1 MSSPLVGQPF
11 VHTPYPHRH
20 YTPVRRW
27 QPLSNA
33 EWDALLP
40 FVLVREGPGR
50 PLRDARAR
58 MDAVFWVAAAGSAWH
73 ALPPR
78 FGKADTV
85 SRHFRRLAH
94 AGLWERL
101 LRALARPDAP
111 PALRAVEHWVCR
123 ACRRATRLRGLRIIV
138 LARRLGFL
146 SALRA
151 PSWLLP
157 NPDLSELVHRRL
169 NPVLE
174 RLRTGALRVAPPGFL
189 RACGYLLGAAAGKR
203 RVPRCLEPV

>member
-1 MSSPLVGQPF
+1 M
-11 VHTPYPHRH
+11 HPHRRH
-20 YTPVRRW
+20 AYTPPRRW
-27 QPLSNA
+27 QPLTDA

-40 FVLVREGPGR
+40 FVLVRARPGR
-50 PLRDARAR
+50 PLKDARAR
-58 MDAVFWVAAAGSAWH
+58 MDAVFWIAAAGCPWRG
-73 ALPPR
+73 LPPR
-78 FGKADTV
+78 FGKPDTA
-85 SRHFRRLAH
+85 SRHFRRLAN

-111 PALRAVEHWVCR
+111 EALLALEHWIVR

-157 NPDLSELVHRRL
+157 DPDLSEYVHRRL
-169 NPVLE
+169 AAVAGRASRE
-174 RLRTGALRVAPPGFL
+174 GFRTVPRGFFGACAK
-189 RACGYLLGAAAGKR
+189 LLGAAAGR
-203 RVPRCLEPV
+203 RRIPRCLEPV

>member
-1 MSSPLVGQPF
+1 MASSPQQRNWVQAVTAAARRCARAMFLLCSFAWTAEGS
-11 VHTPYPHRH
+11 TMRRR

-27 QPLSNA
+27 QPLTDA

-40 FVLVREGPGR
+40 FVLVQDRPGR

-58 MDAVFWVAAAGSAWH
+58 MDAILRVAASGSAWH
-73 ALPPR
+73 TVPPR
-78 FGKADTV
+78 FGKPDTV

-101 LRALARPDAP
+101 LRALARPDP
-111 PALRAVEHWVCR
+111 PLALLAIEHWVVR

-138 LARRLGFL
+138 LARRLGLL

-151 PSWLLP
+151 PPWLLP
-157 NPDLSELVHRRL
+157 DPSSS
-169 NPVLE
+169 
-174 RLRTGALRVAPPGFL
+174 
-189 RACGYLLGAAAGKR
+189 
-203 RVPRCLEPV
+203 

>member
-1 MSSPLVGQPF
+1 MSRFLTGRPPM
-11 VHTPYPHRH
+11 HTPYPHRH
-20 YTPVRRW
+20 HTPVRRW
-27 QPLSNA
+27 QPVSDA

-40 FVLVREGPGR
+40 FVVVQNGPGR

-58 MDAVFWVAAAGSAWH
+58 MDAISWTAAAGSAWH
-73 ALPPR
+73 AVPPR
-78 FGKADTV
+78 FGRADTV

-101 LRALARPDAP
+101 LRALARLDAP
-111 PALRAVEHWVCR
+111 QALLALEHWIVR

-151 PSWLLP
+151 PPWLLP
-157 NPDLSELVHRRL
+157 DPDLSEAVHRRL
-169 NPVLE
+169 FAVAE
-174 RLRTGALRVAPPGFL
+174 RAFREGLRTVPPGFFG
-189 RACGYLLGAAAGKR
+189 ACAKLMGIAAGR
-203 RVPRCLEPV
+203 RRIPRSLQPA